1 MRVLLTGGTGF
12 LGRRLAARLCDPAG
26 DTARD
31 TASDVD
37 LVLLVRPSSP
47 RDGFPDGVELAE
59 GDVTDRA
66 SLSRACAG
74 CDAVIHAA
82 ALVKILAP
90 AASFDRVNV
99 EGLSHVLEAAEAAG
113 VGRLV
118 YVSSFMAL
126 GPTEALPGGVA
137 DESTEP
143 ADRVWINDYER
154 TKTLADRLA
163 RQAIE
168 AGAPLSVVYPG
179 VIYGPGVLT
188 EGNIVVRHLLDLA
201 AGRLPGLLGDPA
213 RRWNY
218 VFVDDVAEGIARVL
232 EQGAGGEH
240 GGGRFVLGGE
250 NVTQGHF
257 YDLVRRIGEIRVPR
271 RRIPDGVAKA
281 AGLFSREVARLTGGT
296 PKLTPDLVEIYRHD
310 WALDSSRAAAEL
322 DWRGRTLRQGLYETV
337 GWLRGKGRWPS

>member
-1 MRVLLTGGTGF
+1 VRVLLTGGTGF
-12 LGRRLAARLCDPAG
+12 LGRRLAQRLCDSAAG
-26 DTARD
+26 
-31 TASDVD
+31 VD
-37 LVLLVRPSSP
+37 LALLVRGSSQ
-47 RDGFPDGVELAE
+47 RDGFPDGVELVE
-59 GDVTDRA
+59 GDVTDGA
-66 SLSRACAG
+66 SLARAFADR
-74 CDAVIHAA
+74 DAVIHAA

-99 EGLSHVLEAAEAAG
+99 EGLSRVLEAAEAAG

-137 DESTEP
+137 NETCEP
-143 ADRVWINDYER
+143 GDRVWINHYER
-154 TKTLADRLA
+154 SKTLADRLA

-168 AGAPLSVVYPG
+168 DGVPLSVVYPG
-179 VIYGPGVLT
+179 VIYGPGALT
-188 EGNIVVRHLLDLA
+188 EGNIVVRHLMDLA
-201 AGRLPGLLGDPA
+201 AGRLPGLLGDPE

-232 EQGAGGEH
+232 ERAGGEH
-240 GGGRFVLGGE
+240 GGGSRYVLGGE

-281 AGLFSREVARLTGGT
+281 AGWFSRELARLTGGT

-322 DWRGRTLRQGLYETV
+322 DWRGRTLRQGLYETI
-337 GWLRGKGRWPS
+337 GWLRGMGRWPS